1 MSFWTRLFSGKPAQA
16 LDNKG
21 HVSAAHVISIINE
34 RLLAFSRVQ
43 GMVVVI
49 QTGYR
54 VRLYFFDGVKR
65 CSWNYD
71 YPTDEFTV
79 DRVGHAVLK
88 NSPVELTLQQEEL
101 HKLRKTLQRTFRERD
116 MSLKALHLDGLHIDE
131 LFAGRIS
138 FE

>member
-1 MSFWTRLFSGKPAQA
+1 MSIWTRLLGTKPAQPI
-16 LDNKG
+16 DDEGN
-21 HVSAAHVISIINE
+21 VSAAHVVSIIRE
-34 RLLAFSRVQ
+34 RASAFTRSQ

-49 QTGYR
+49 QTVYR

-71 YPTDEFTV
+71 YPADEFTA
-79 DRVGHAVLK
+79 DRVGLAFLR
-88 NSPVELTLQQEEL
+88 NSPVEVTLQPEEL
-101 HKLRKTLQRTFRERD
+101 HKLRKTLQRDFRGHD
-116 MSLKALHLDGLHIDE
+116 LSMKALHLDGLYIDE